1 MLFIIPVYGIVKRCE
16 SVPLPPLEG
25 SAMGRLVRAAACGHA
40 ALQLVRS
47 AVDLQESLLPTG
59 GHKGR
64 PYSTLSVFS

>member
-1 MLFIIPVYGIVKRCE
+1 
-16 SVPLPPLEG
+16 
-25 SAMGRLVRAAACGHA
+25 MGRLVRAAACGHA